1 MAEGIYMGGE
11 VLKGKASKEIRDLV
25 AGIKTQQDKFA
36 KQAGKTKLWDQFGD
50 VLQLGLSTFAGV
62 PGIIGGGLLD
72 LLIDQVSG
80 RSLMAGTKAGDPE
93 AIKKL
98 QTAYTGGGY
107 GEEFGTMIKE
117 STPDFLSG
125 LLQEGVEGLTT
136 YAGGEFGGEALE
148 KFGSSDWFSKIFGK
162 GKTGTLGVDTI
173 GDMSGIGQGGVFTS
187 PIGYAQGGRVPK
199 YYGGGS
205 VSGSPTIAGYF
216 SEQGKTLGGSN
227 KQSLA
232 EMLGRR

>member
-11 VLKGKASKEIRDLV
+11 VLKGIAGSQIRKLAAEI
-25 AGIKTQQDKFA
+25 KKQQEKFS
-36 KQAGKTKLWDQFGD
+36 KQAGKSKMWDKGGD
-50 VLQLGLSTFAGV
+50 VLKSLAWLTKNPALIAASYA
-62 PGIIGGGLLD
+62 LD
-72 LLIDQVSG
+72 FGIDQFVG
-80 RSLMAGTKAGDPE
+80 KPLMAKAGDE
-93 AIKKL
+93 EKLKKL
-98 QTAYTGGGY
+98 ETAYTGGGY
-107 GEEFGTMIKE
+107 GEEFGEMLKE